1 MADITKPGVSFGPS
15 DRFICV
21 RGGYVLLAAEGACTV
36 SGQAPGA
43 TAATGVGDDG
53 ILAAAGQ
60 VLVGPVPGGYALSIS
75 ASTAV
80 AHVVRQPG

>member
-1 MADITKPGVSFGPS
+1 MADISEPGVPFTSS
-15 DRFICV
+15 DRFIV
-21 RGGYVLLAAEGACTV
+21 KRGGYVVVAAEGACTV

-53 ILAAAGQ
+53 ILAGAGQ
-60 VLVGPVPGGYALSIS
+60 VLIGPVPGGYAISIS

-80 AHVVRQPG
+80 AHVVRQPA